1 MKGLQMPRRNNTG
14 RVTLNA
20 ELEKFYT
27 QFSDAASGAMTLAIL
42 PATTTR
48 VATALGWT
56 RTVNFELR
64 DADGN
69 VLEFINRTFAAVLAA
84 ATTSIAGAVSI
95 PSANLVITNGRGST
109 VVTGTAAAWLANET
123 NTVTCANLTVL
134 GYTVTGGTSV
144 ETIVAP

>member
-1 MKGLQMPRRNNTG
+1 MPRRNNTG
-14 RVTLNA
+14 RLTLNA
-20 ELEKFYT
+20 ELENFYT

-48 VATALGWT
+48 VATAAGWL
-56 RTVNFELR
+56 RTVNIELR

-69 VLEFINRTFAAVLAA
+69 VLEFITRTFNGVLAA
-84 ATTSIAGAVSI
+84 TTNSIAGTVGVS
-95 PSANLVITNGRGST
+95 SANLELVNGRGS
-109 VVTGTAAAWLANET
+109 VDVSGAVADWLAGET
-123 NTVTCANLTVL
+123 NTLTCGDLTIM